1 MLFEPSPTH
10 DTEIAVTVGDHG
22 QYSEVRVGEEH
33 FYADQ
38 GTDYGHHGGDGYSGG
53 GDYCYKR
60 PGCNGGSDGGR
71 GGQGPHSNA
80 GRGTGDDVTRYK
92 FDYYVVTPGA
102 GGEHYNISGW
112 YCGGGGGG
120 VMVNGHGPEASKH
133 QGQGYGGG
141 GYRHSRGGSDMNHGN
156 PGVIIMEISP

>member
-1 MLFEPSPTH
+1 MRRSLHGELLDSYSSPL
-10 DTEIAVTVGDHG
+10 I
-22 QYSEVRVGEEH
+22 
-33 FYADQ
+33 DQ
-38 GTDYGHHGGDGYSGG
+38 LELGRGLAERWPGRGHA
-53 GDYCYKR
+53 
-60 PGCNGGSDGGR
+60 DGGR

-80 GRGTGDDVTRYK
+80 GGGTGDDVTRYK

-120 VMVNGHGPEASKH
+120 VMVNGHGPEAGKH